1 MKKEKKKPSDLLSPA
16 SVARVREARAAMSE
30 EEWEEE
36 CRLRNESAAQ
46 MWIDMK
52 RNFDAF
58 INSPEG
64 KAREALRVRLEEI
77 VEDPVIRQSETCVE
91 MLDAFIYCVSYRWG
105 AVDSGAMIEPLA
117 EHFNKVK
124 AASGGKA
131 RVAADPKQP
140 LKATV
145 RTYWDRWQKQNNL
158 YSSKA
163 EFALD
168 MLRMFG
174 PESDEKAPLKSADV
188 LTRWCRQWKKEN
200 ATQPAK

>member
-1 MKKEKKKPSDLLSPA
+1 MKKEKTKLSDLLA
-16 SVARVREARAAMSE
+16 GAREARAAMSE

-36 CRLRNESAAQ
+36 CRLRNESTAQ

-117 EHFNKVK
+117 NILE
-124 AASGGKA
+124 
-131 RVAADPKQP
+131 
-140 LKATV
+140 
-145 RTYWDRWQKQNNL
+145 
-158 YSSKA
+158 
-163 EFALD
+163 
-168 MLRMFG
+168 
-174 PESDEKAPLKSADV
+174 V
-188 LTRWCRQWKKEN
+188 LTQARRPSLNQAWNIRPS
-200 ATQPAK
+200 A